1 MDCSLPGSSV
11 HGILQARILEW
22 IAISFSKKKGV
33 KINANKIETTVSSS
47 GKLSNSTQYI
57 QYQSMIEK
65 FPIYSE
71 LSN

>member
-1 MDCSLPGSSV
+1 MQC
-11 HGILQARILEW
+11 
-22 IAISFSKKKGV
+22 KV
-33 KINANKIETTVSSS
+33 KINATKIETTVSSS